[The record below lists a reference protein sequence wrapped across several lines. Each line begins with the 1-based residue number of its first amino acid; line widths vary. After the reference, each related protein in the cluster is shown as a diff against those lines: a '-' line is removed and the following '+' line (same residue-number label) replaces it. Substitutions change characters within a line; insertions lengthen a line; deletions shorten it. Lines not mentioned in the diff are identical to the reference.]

1 MGLFAAQED
10 TGQEAVSRTKTIDM
24 RCLWNFLIATSRRE
38 WEIQWECRTPLRD
51 RVSCVRVTRGG
62 RRTAQRGPLLLG
74 SFGPHPSV
82 WFPGFLI
89 RRPWAGETSHG
100 ASPQPRA
107 TEMQSESPGDWL
119 RNQPN
124 KFSFRGSPFARLVS
138 LCTSVIKQCVF
149 FFPYCIWPPG
159 IFLWWGQ
166 QLSKDLPQRLQNR
179 SSCISIWTVISLR
192 KESSWSMILLM
203 LHGKF
208 GLWAPQILN
217 SQWNCGRLPFNEKF
231 HSYSPS
237 WRRESTFWVVGVATL
252 NDPADQL
259 FSLWSMFPVNS
270 KGIHE
275 LEGEIFPYFTFNT
288 HIDVQGFVGRLHGCE
303 AGTFFFSGSCLTGA
317 MLKDTGNFPLAT
329 DTGFVM
335 D

>member
-24 RCLWNFLIATSRRE
+24 RCPWNFLIATSRRE

-51 RVSCVRVTRGG
+51 RVSCVRVTSGG

-107 TEMQSESPGDWL
+107 TEMQNESPGDWL

-124 KFSFRGSPFARLVS
+124 KFSFRGSSFARLVS

-149 FFPYCIWPPG
+149 FFPYWEP
-159 IFLWWGQ
+159 LY
-166 QLSKDLPQRLQNR
+166 L
-179 SSCISIWTVISLR
+179 
-192 KESSWSMILLM
+192 
-203 LHGKF
+203 
-208 GLWAPQILN
+208 
-217 SQWNCGRLPFNEKF
+217 
-231 HSYSPS
+231 
-237 WRRESTFWVVGVATL
+237 ATR
-252 NDPADQL
+252 D
-259 FSLWSMFPVNS
+259 FSLMGAAAIQGLTPETSEQKQLHFHLNC
-270 KGIHE
+270 
-275 LEGEIFPYFTFNT
+275 YFS
-288 HIDVQGFVGRLHGCE
+288 
-303 AGTFFFSGSCLTGA
+303 A
-317 MLKDTGNFPLAT
+317 
-329 DTGFVM
+329 
-335 D
+335 